1 MQRIITRG
9 EQAKK
14 TKRNQLIIGVML
26 ILLMAMSTV
35 GYALSSR
42 ESESNTDK
50 IKYNGIEF
58 IKNSDYWQF
67 TAQGSNFITRYN
79 PKETENVSAGFVYT
93 KLNDYANE
101 PLYFVGNFQEPI
113 FELKR
118 NIYPF
123 ALRIQD
129 ACMQGINCSLE
140 SLPKKNCS
148 LDNVIVVQES
158 YDKRESIYQKDKCI
172 FISANMENQTIY
184 ADAFL
189 FKILGI

>member
-1 MQRIITRG
+1 MQRIITRE

-14 TKRNQLIIGVML
+14 TKRNQLIIGIIL

-42 ESESNTDK
+42 ETKSDNNK

-67 TAQGSNFITRYN
+67 TTQGYNFITKYN
-79 PKETENVSAGFVYT
+79 PKETENVSVGFVYT
-93 KLNDYANE
+93 KLKDYADE
-101 PLYFVGNFQEPI
+101 PLYFAGNFQEPI

-129 ACMQGINCSLE
+129 ACMQGVNCSLE

-148 LDNVIVVQES
+148 SDNVIVLQES
-158 YDKRESIYQKDKCI
+158 YDKKESIHQEDKCI
-172 FISANMENQTIY
+172 FISANIENQTIY